1 MKYNNNMQII
11 PQEQRK
17 SINDKILYLIDN
29 NETSK
34 FNITPEDIYNAYT
47 GDGGLHDLEFNNY
60 SSYHAYSEAKKE
72 IENGQFFTP
81 AELAEFLVECIRP
94 SKYDLIVDLTSGMG
108 SFFNFLPNELNV
120 YGNEIDLKAF
130 KVARFLY
137 EKATLTNQDIRS
149 FKSEVLFDIVLGNP
163 PFNLKWKVGENKY
176 LSQLYYCMKSHEVL
190 KAGGIMGLIVPMSFL
205 ADDFTDSGM
214 INEINSMFDF
224 IGQVSVSEDAF
235 ASLGVTKYPTK
246 IMLFQKKSEHLPS
259 RPYQHDLFL
268 PYSESNDIFEKV
280 MKPVKEQLKEVR
292 VKIGL
297 ENRQKVSSVYEFKK
311 SKLLFDIKRHP
322 KLQKHYANCV
332 AYAERLITQEKPK
345 GMDETE
351 WQLKKVT
358 ENKVLS
364 YLRQTLKKQHKSE
377 DTRPIT
383 LVKTKEGLKYRAYTA
398 KDRKQLKARNLPPV
412 LFGTLKYPF
421 PEQTYRKLFD
431 KKRKA
436 HELQETPFSKVKP
449 YKEIVEWFDEL
460 IIYDHSNGEEIRLN
474 DIQREDTAKMLM
486 KRYGYLQWGTGA
498 GKSISA
504 VAQMKYRLENKQV
517 RNVFIVAPAIAI
529 NNNWDDILENYGFD
543 YIRIHKMVDIQ
554 KIERGQI
561 VILTFGML
569 TKYERQLKRF
579 MKLQSQKIM
588 LLLDEADAIS
598 NPSSKRAKATLNVFR
613 RVKIKQLMSATSTRN
628 SIPESFTAFELLYN
642 NSRHMLSLSPT
653 ITIEDRKTGDL
664 NEKVNP
670 YKGMAFPPYK
680 KGHMH
685 FKRTFSPERAT
696 VFGIGKLNQDI
707 YNASYLNDLI
717 NKSMITR
724 TFEEVSG
731 KDIYKLIQN
740 TVKFNTMEQELYR
753 IVVEEFYKLTY
764 LFNSTG
770 NSRKDS
776 MLRIIQQLNS
786 LLKACVNPQEFKEYK
801 SSQLPSKAVRTLEM
815 INQWD
820 DDYVVIGCTHIKTVE
835 YYQSFIK
842 DAFPDRPI
850 FVITGDKVSLN
861 RRKTIIK
868 ELKASKRGILI
879 CTQQSLSSS
888 MNIDFVNNIVL
899 IEMLWNYPSMHQ
911 FFARFIRY
919 TSKEQKEVH
928 FVTVENSIESNMLQL
943 IIAKEKL
950 NNFMKNET
958 IDEQEILDKF
968 GIDFDLIKMLLS
980 KEKDSEGKSYIKWGQ
995 QLVC

>member
-47 GDGGLHDLEFNNY
+47 GDGGLHDLDFNNY

-149 FKSEVLFDIVLGNP
+149 FKSEVLFDVVLGNP

-205 ADDFTDSGM
+205 VDDFTDSGM

-311 SKLLFDIKRHP
+311 IKLLFDIKRHP

-377 DTRPIT
+377 GTRPIT

-460 IIYDHSNGEEIRLN
+460 VIYDHSNGEEIRLN

-543 YIRIHKMVDIQ
+543 YIRIHKMIDIQ

>member
-1 MKYNNNMQII
+1 MKYQNTNQLI
-11 PQEQRK
+11 PQGQRK
-17 SINDKILYLIDN
+17 ALNDKILYLIDN
-29 NETSK
+29 NETNK
-34 FNITPEDIYNAYT
+34 FNITHEDIFNAYT
-47 GDGGLHDLEFNNY
+47 GDGGLHELEFNSFN
-60 SSYHAYSEAKKE
+60 SYHAFSEAKKE

-81 AELAEFLVECIRP
+81 AVLSQFLVECIRP
-94 SKYDLIVDLTSGMG
+94 TDFDLVIDLTSGMG

-137 EKATLTNQDIRS
+137 SKATLTNQDIRY
-149 FKSEVLFDIVLGNP
+149 FKSEVQFDIVLGNP
-163 PFNLKWKVGENKY
+163 PFNLQWKVGENKY
-176 LSQLYYCMKSHEVL
+176 LSQLYYCMKSYELL
-190 KAGGIMGLIVPMSFL
+190 KAGGLMGLIVPKSFL
-205 ADDFTDSGM
+205 ADDFSDGGM
-214 INEINSMFDF
+214 INEINNMFYF
-224 IGQVSVSEDAF
+224 IGQVSVSDDAF
-235 ASLGVTKYPTK
+235 ASLGVAKYPTK
-246 IMLFQKKSEHLPS
+246 IMLFQKKSEHLPI
-259 RPYQHDLFL
+259 RPYQHDVFL
-268 PYSESNDIFEKV
+268 PYTDATDIYEKV

-297 ENRQKVSSVYEFKK
+297 ENRHKGNSEYEFKK
-311 SKLLFDIKRHP
+311 NKLLFDIKRHP
-322 KLQKHYANCV
+322 RLLKNYANCV
-332 AYAERLITQEKPK
+332 AYAERLNTQEKPK
-345 GMDETE
+345 DMDDKE
-351 WQLKKVT
+351 WQQKKVT

-364 YLRQTLKKQHKSE
+364 YLRQTLKKQHKVE
-377 DTRPIT
+377 ETRPIT
-383 LVKTKEGLKYRAYTA
+383 VVKTKVGLKYKAYTA
-398 KDRKQLKARNLPPV
+398 KDRKQLKARNLPSV
-412 LFGTLKYPF
+412 LFGTIKYPF
-421 PEQTYRKLFD
+421 AEQTYRKLFD
-431 KKRKA
+431 EKRRA
-436 HELQETPFSKVKP
+436 HEQQEVPFSSVKP
-449 YKEIVEWFDEL
+449 HVSIVEWLNEL
-460 IIYDHSNGEEIRLN
+460 IINDLSNGEEIRLN
-474 DIQREDTAKMLM
+474 EIQKEDTAKMLM

-498 GKSISA
+498 GKSVSA
-504 VAQMKYRLENKQV
+504 VAQMKYRLEKKQIH
-517 RNVFIVAPAIAI
+517 NAFIVAPAIAI
-529 NNNWDDILENYGFD
+529 NNNWDDILGNYGFD
-543 YIRIHKMVDIQ
+543 YIRIFKLNDIN
-554 KIERGQI
+554 KIQRGQI

-569 TKYERQLKRF
+569 IKYEKHLKRF

-598 NPSSKRAKATLNVFR
+598 NPTSKRTKATLNVFR

-653 ITIEDRKTGDL
+653 ITVEDRKTGEL
-664 NEKVNP
+664 KESANP
-670 YKGMAFPPYK
+670 YLRIAFPPYK
-680 KGHMH
+680 KGHTH
-685 FKRTFSPERAT
+685 FKRSFSPERAT

-707 YNASYLNDLI
+707 YNTSFLNDLI

-740 TVKFNTMEQELYR
+740 TVKFNTMEHELYR
-753 IVVEEFYKLTY
+753 IVVQEFYKLTY
-764 LFNSTG
+764 LFNTTG
-770 NSRKDS
+770 NTRKDS

-801 SSQLPSKAVRTLEM
+801 TQQIPSKAVRTLEM
-815 INQWD
+815 IKNWD

-835 YYQSFIK
+835 YYHSFIK
-842 DAFPDRPI
+842 EAFPDRRI

-861 RRKTIIK
+861 RRKSIIK
-868 ELKASKRGILI
+868 ELKMSKRGILI

-888 MNIDFVNNIVL
+888 MNIDFVNRIVL

-995 QLVC
+995 QLIV

>member
-1 MKYNNNMQII
+1 M
-11 PQEQRK
+11 
-17 SINDKILYLIDN
+17 
-29 NETSK
+29 
-34 FNITPEDIYNAYT
+34 
-47 GDGGLHDLEFNNY
+47 
-60 SSYHAYSEAKKE
+60 
-72 IENGQFFTP
+72 
-81 AELAEFLVECIRP
+81 
-94 SKYDLIVDLTSGMG
+94 
-108 SFFNFLPNELNV
+108 
-120 YGNEIDLKAF
+120 
-130 KVARFLY
+130 
-137 EKATLTNQDIRS
+137 
-149 FKSEVLFDIVLGNP
+149 
-163 PFNLKWKVGENKY
+163 
-176 LSQLYYCMKSHEVL
+176 
-190 KAGGIMGLIVPMSFL
+190 
-205 ADDFTDSGM
+205 
-214 INEINSMFDF
+214 
-224 IGQVSVSEDAF
+224 
-235 ASLGVTKYPTK
+235 
-246 IMLFQKKSEHLPS
+246 
-259 RPYQHDLFL
+259 
-268 PYSESNDIFEKV
+268 
-280 MKPVKEQLKEVR
+280 
-292 VKIGL
+292 
-297 ENRQKVSSVYEFKK
+297 
-311 SKLLFDIKRHP
+311 
-322 KLQKHYANCV
+322 
-332 AYAERLITQEKPK
+332 
-345 GMDETE
+345 
-351 WQLKKVT
+351 
-358 ENKVLS
+358 
-364 YLRQTLKKQHKSE
+364 
-377 DTRPIT
+377 
-383 LVKTKEGLKYRAYTA
+383 
-398 KDRKQLKARNLPPV
+398 
-412 LFGTLKYPF
+412 
-421 PEQTYRKLFD
+421 
-431 KKRKA
+431 
-436 HELQETPFSKVKP
+436 PFSNVTPHKGV
-449 YKEIVEWFDEL
+449 VEWLEEL
-460 IIYDHSNGEEIRLN
+460 VIYDHSNGEEIRLN

-517 RNVFIVAPAIAI
+517 HNVFIVAPAIAI

-543 YIRIHKMVDIQ
+543 YIRIHKMSDIQ

-642 NSRHMLSLSPT
+642 NSQHMLSLSPT

-670 YKGMAFPPYK
+670 YKGMAFPPYR

-707 YNASYLNDLI
+707 YNASFLNDLI

-764 LFNSTG
+764 LFISTG

-786 LLKACVNPQEFKEYK
+786 LLKACVNPQDFKEYK

-820 DDYVVIGCTHIKTVE
+820 DEYVVIGCTHIKTVE
-835 YYQSFIK
+835 HYHSFIK
-842 DAFPDRPI
+842 NAFPDRPI

-861 RRKTIIK
+861 RRKSIIK
-868 ELKASKRGILI
+868 ELKKSKNGILI

-995 QLVC
+995 QIVC